1 MAATSIT
8 SEVGRDQFLKLMV
21 AQMKA
26 QDPLEPMNNQ
36 EFTSQLA
43 QFSTLEGIEKLNTN
57 FSEMLALQQLTQ
69 GAGLIGR
76 AVTFSAANSGTVQ
89 TGTVQGFSL
98 EAGQLQL
105 QVDGQ
110 AVPIGQ
116 IRGMTSAA

>member
-1 MAATSIT
+1 MAATGMT
-8 SEVGRDQFLKLMV
+8 SAVGRDQFLKLMV

-43 QFSTLEGIEKLNTN
+43 QFSTLEGIEKLNTS
-57 FSEMLALQQLTQ
+57 FGDMLALQQLTQ
-69 GAGLIGR
+69 GAGLIGK
-76 AVTFSAANSGTVQ
+76 AVTYSPANSSAIQ

-98 EAGQLQL
+98 DAGQLQL
-105 QVDGQ
+105 QVNGQ

-116 IRGMTSAA
+116 IKGMTSAA